1 MIGMVQIIKLK
12 EDEVRIYSEEEFRL
26 LNGRVRLEVMDFTIK
41 VVVYTIIVGVWVWM
55 GAMLVWFV
63 KLIDK

>member
-1 MIGMVQIIKLK
+1 MVQIIKLK